1 MRADN
6 ADLRLTR
13 LGIEFGCVSKE
24 RKEAFLEKEALM
36 NKSRDLVLT
45 LFRTPKELNQ
55 MGYFV
60 NSDGQKRTPFDLLSC
75 QGITWKDVVTV
86 WPILKDIREVI
97 AEQLEIEGRYQ
108 GYLIRQRTDID
119 SFKKDEALKIP
130 EDINYSLVGG
140 LSNEIQMR
148 LNRHRPLTVGAMS
161 RLMGITPA
169 AVTAVIAYLKKNK

>member
-1 MRADN
+1 MR
-6 ADLRLTR
+6 
-13 LGIEFGCVSKE
+13 
-24 RKEAFLEKEALM
+24 
-36 NKSRDLVLT
+36 
-45 LFRTPKELNQ
+45 
-55 MGYFV
+55 
-60 NSDGQKRTPFDLLSC
+60 
-75 QGITWKDVVTV
+75 
-86 WPILKDIREVI
+86 LKDIREDI